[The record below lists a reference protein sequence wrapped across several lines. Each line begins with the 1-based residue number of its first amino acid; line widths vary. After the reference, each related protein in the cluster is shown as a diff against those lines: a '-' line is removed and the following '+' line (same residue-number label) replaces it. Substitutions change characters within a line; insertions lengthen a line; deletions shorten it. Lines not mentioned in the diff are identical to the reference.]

1 MDAINEKN
9 KYFIEIT
16 VDGRTYTIHGAY
28 SQDTVDELGQ
38 DKLSDEMQKHIAK
51 DIERAFRA
59 VNKKI

>member
-28 SQDTVDELGQ
+28 SQDTVDELGK

>member
-16 VDGRTYTIHGAY
+16 VDGRTYTIHGAD
-28 SQDTVDELGQ
+28 SQDPVDVVGQ
-38 DKLSDEMQKHIAK
+38 ENLSDEMQKHIAK

>member
-1 MDAINEKN
+1 MQAINEKN

-38 DKLSDEMQKHIAK
+38 DKLADEMQKHIAK

>member
-38 DKLSDEMQKHIAK
+38 DKLSDEMQKHIEK

>member
-1 MDAINEKN
+1 MQKINEKN

-16 VDGRTYTIHGAY
+16 VNGSKYTIHGAY

-38 DKLSDEMQKHIAK
+38 DKLADEMQKHIAK

-59 VNKKI
+59 VNKKK

>member
-28 SQDTVDELGQ
+28 SQDTVDEVGQ
-38 DKLSDEMQKHIAK
+38 DKLADEMQKHIAK